1 MLEIYIY
8 LILSY
13 VTKLNA
19 LCCARKATIV
29 MIIIIIIIIIINR
42 VIRITKRNFHVG
54 CLANS
59 SETWLYY

>member
-29 MIIIIIIIIIINR
+29 MIIIIVIIIIIIIIIINR
-42 VIRITKRNFHVG
+42 VKADV
-54 CLANS
+54 S
-59 SETWLYY
+59 VS